1 MTIESAPETGDLAE
15 LTRRVLTLRHI
26 EHVQAGTT
34 DLHPDGARVVPAGEY
49 LDPEVASAERALMHA
64 VPIVAALSGE
74 LPGPRTFR
82 TELLFDVPVMLVRQ
96 NDGSVKAFLN
106 SCSHRGAK
114 LLEGSGEIKKRISC
128 SYHAW
133 TYSPAGELLSVTQPG
148 KFGDIDFCDYGLV
161 ELPCAERHGFIFV
174 VLDPK
179 VEMDIDAF
187 LGDFAAQLAMCDL
200 DAFAV
205 EELQLL
211 PHDVNWKVALC
222 GYLESYHV
230 KTVHA
235 RTLAPSF
242 IGNGSTHDAFGPQGR
257 HIRTTWSMNVV
268 KEMAAAPD
276 VEAVLDSLTSAP
288 YNTVLYLWP
297 NTIITAPDFADIRFI
312 TRLFPGRR
320 PDTQLTDNRIMLK
333 ANMTDEE
340 RAAIG
345 PFYELASVALEEEDY
360 AQVPGINA
368 AIQSGL
374 RDSLLIGANEPSVTE
389 AHRNM
394 ARALGRPQPD
404 QPAPTA
410 QRSVR

>member
-1 MTIESAPETGDLAE
+1 MTIESATNTSDLAG
-15 LTRRVLTLRHI
+15 LTRRALTLRHI
-26 EHVQAGTT
+26 EHVRAGTT
-34 DLHPDGARVVPAGEY
+34 DIHPDGARVVPASEY
-49 LDPEVASAERALMHA
+49 LDAELAAAERALMHA
-64 VPIVAALSGE
+64 VPIVAAASVE
-74 LPGPRTFR
+74 LPGPRTYR

-96 NDGSVKAFLN
+96 DDGSMKAFLN

-114 LLEGSGEIKKRISC
+114 LLEGDGEIKKRISC

-161 ELPCAERHGFIFV
+161 ELPCAERHGLIFV

-179 VEMDIDAF
+179 VEMDVDAF
-187 LGDFAAQLAMCDL
+187 LGDFAAELEMCNFDT
-200 DAFAV
+200 FAV
-205 EELQLL
+205 EELQTL
-211 PHDVNWKVALC
+211 PHEVNWKVALC

-242 IGNGSTHDAFGPQGR
+242 IGNVSTHDAFGPDGR
-257 HIRTTWSMNVV
+257 HFRTTWSMNVV
-268 KEMAAAPD
+268 KEMATEPD
-276 VEAVLDSLTSAP
+276 VEAVLDDLASAP

-297 NTIITAPDFADIRFI
+297 NTIITAPEFADIRFV
-312 TRLFPGRR
+312 TRLFPGRQ
-320 PDTQLTDNRIMLK
+320 PDQQLTDNRIMLK
-333 ANMTDEE
+333 ANMSDEE
-340 RAAIG
+340 RAAVG
-345 PFYELASVALEEEDY
+345 PFYELARVALEEEDY
-360 AQVPGINA
+360 AQVPGINK

-374 RDSLLIGANEPSVTE
+374 RDSLLIGENEPSVTE